1 MKRTAAKRI
10 SLIAESYQ
18 LFGYDIVPV
27 PVPAIKKGAD
37 FILQQI

>member
-1 MKRTAAKRI
+1 MKRTAVKRI
-10 SLIAESYQ
+10 SLIAESYR
-18 LFGYDIVPV
+18 LLGYDIVPV